1 MDDFI
6 AAKNSGMDYL
16 NYNLPIE
23 YLFDGSYINWE
34 RKINNITVLSP
45 ESIKNHNKLNLVITS
60 LISSDKIENVIL
72 ETIKES
78 TNINI
83 IKISDYE

>member
-1 MDDFI
+1 
-6 AAKNSGMDYL
+6 L
-16 NYNLPIE
+16 NYTLPIE

-34 RKINNITVLSP
+34 RKINNITVSSP

-60 LISSDKIENVIL
+60 IISSNKIENIIL
-72 ETIKES
+72 KKIKEIN
-78 TNINI
+78 NINI